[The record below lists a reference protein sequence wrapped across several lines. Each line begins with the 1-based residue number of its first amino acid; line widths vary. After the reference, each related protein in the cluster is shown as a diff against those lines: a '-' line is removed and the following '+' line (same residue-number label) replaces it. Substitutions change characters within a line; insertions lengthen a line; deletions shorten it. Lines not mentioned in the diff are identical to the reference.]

1 MKEQKRFYNEARLQ
15 VVRLSGK
22 TQLLSGSD
30 GTSGGNGGGGGG
42 GNQNSPMMGLGAT
55 HGYYTAGGSLQ

>member
-1 MKEQKRFYNEARLQ
+1 MKEKRKYSEARLN

-22 TQLLSGSD
+22 SQLLAGSD

-42 GNQNSPMMGLGAT
+42 NQNSPMMGFGAT
-55 HGYYTAGGSLQ
+55 HGDYTAGGSLQ